1 MKFSMNGYRRNN
13 CADIET
19 LRDLVVG
26 VLAGGNV
33 DDEVLAEA
41 MNQVITN
48 ANVLNCVFQTD
59 DPDFVEMGDLEVE
72 HIETESADCE

>member
-26 VLAGGNV
+26 VLAGEHV
-33 DDEVLAEA
+33 DDEELADA

-48 ANVLNCVFQTD
+48 ANVLNCVFQPD
-59 DPDFVEMGDLEVE
+59 DPNFVEMGDLEVE
-72 HIETESADCE
+72 HIEAEQVE